1 MASYVSLSTVKAEGL
16 LSFGLGTWAQE
27 LLILIS
33 GLVNVGVFLAFFK
46 SVGLCGIV
54 SLLNLAI
61 HFICA
66 DLLGSDILCLSSLDV
81 DGSLWFGSVFLIASL
96 IM

>member
-33 GLVNVGVFLAFFK
+33 GLVNVGFPGFFEVGGALWDSFPAK
-46 SVGLCGIV
+46 SGHPFHMC
-54 SLLNLAI
+54 
-61 HFICA
+61 
-66 DLLGSDILCLSSLDV
+66 
-81 DGSLWFGSVFLIASL
+81 
-96 IM
+96 